1 LGRRQD
7 FSSGCRSAIAIAGY
21 AQQLT
26 IITSFPKDLTEVYKK
41 AFESRNPGVR
51 VEVLNRGTSSAI
63 AFVREAPAGNR
74 PDVFWASAPDAFE
87 VLSKEKLLEKFP
99 GANPAVPAKIG
110 NYPINDPDG
119 FYYGQALA
127 GYGLMWNTRYLKANK
142 VPAPREWADLVKPE
156 YFGHLAISAPS
167 RSGTTHLTIETILQ
181 GEGWEKGWNQILQFS
196 GNCAAITERS
206 FGVPDGVNNGQ
217 FGIGLVIDFFG
228 LSAKASGFPVEFVY
242 PSVTAIVPANIGL
255 VSGGRSSELGKKF
268 IAFALSEEGQQLLL
282 EPRISRLP
290 VLPAVYK
297 KAPQGYPNPYGGKIQ
312 AKVQFDSDLSR
323 SRYYLVNS
331 LYDHTIIGYVASVIM
346 VAASLFAL
354 WASTWIMRG
363 KEYATLQ
370 RGYAGLSRR
379 RLTPGQSV
387 LAYAWIGLV
396 LLIVLAPHLGI
407 LLLSFASVWSFSV
420 VPDGYTLSHYAT
432 VFQDSPLMIWNTAL
446 YCGIAATLDVV
457 IATAI
462 AYLMLRT
469 RIPGRQALDF
479 TVTIA
484 LAIPGVV
491 LGIGYLRTFR
501 GIEIPFTDDLLT
513 SSWVLLALA
522 YTVRRLP
529 YALRSCVA
537 ALQQLHVSLEEA
549 AENLGATKG
558 RTIRRVVV
566 PLMTGGM
573 MAGFVISFMTAAVEL
588 STTLMLVTAQHDA
601 PMSYGIYLYM
611 QSAAGRG
618 PGAALG
624 VLAVLLVAAG
634 TYASYRL
641 IGSRGNIAR
650 AQEIQTM
657 GV

>member
-1 LGRRQD
+1 
-7 FSSGCRSAIAIAGY
+7 
-21 AQQLT
+21 
-26 IITSFPKDLTEVYKK
+26 
-41 AFESRNPGVR
+41 
-51 VEVLNRGTSSAI
+51 
-63 AFVREAPAGNR
+63 
-74 PDVFWASAPDAFE
+74 
-87 VLSKEKLLEKFP
+87 
-99 GANPAVPAKIG
+99 
-110 NYPINDPDG
+110 
-119 FYYGQALA
+119 
-127 GYGLMWNTRYLKANK
+127 
-142 VPAPREWADLVKPE
+142 
-156 YFGHLAISAPS
+156 
-167 RSGTTHLTIETILQ
+167 
-181 GEGWEKGWNQILQFS
+181 
-196 GNCAAITERS
+196 
-206 FGVPDGVNNGQ
+206 
-217 FGIGLVIDFFG
+217 
-228 LSAKASGFPVEFVY
+228 
-242 PSVTAIVPANIGL
+242 
-255 VSGGRSSELGKKF
+255 
-268 IAFALSEEGQQLLL
+268 
-282 EPRISRLP
+282 
-290 VLPAVYK
+290 
-297 KAPQGYPNPYGGKIQ
+297 
-312 AKVQFDSDLSR
+312 
-323 SRYYLVNS
+323 
-331 LYDHTIIGYVASVIM
+331 
-346 VAASLFAL
+346 
-354 WASTWIMRG
+354 
-363 KEYATLQ
+363 
-370 RGYAGLSRR
+370 
-379 RLTPGQSV
+379 
-387 LAYAWIGLV
+387 
-396 LLIVLAPHLGI
+396 
-407 LLLSFASVWSFSV
+407 
-420 VPDGYTLSHYAT
+420 
-432 VFQDSPLMIWNTAL
+432 MIWNTAL

-469 RIPGRQALDF
+469 RLPGRHALDF

-566 PLMTGGM
+566 PLMAGGM
-573 MAGFVISFMTAAVEL
+573 VAGFIISFMTAAVEL

-624 VLAVLLVAAG
+624 VLAVALVAVG

-650 AQEIQTM
+650 AQEIQGM